1 MNNCMVCN
9 RIELTKNG
17 ENIYFVKELETGYVV
32 IGDYQRF
39 EGYTVFICKQHASE
53 LFQLENYFKI
63 KFLEEMSLVAQ
74 AVYNAF
80 PCDKIHYELLGAGSD
95 VHMHWHIFPRRQGD
109 SPVKGPVW
117 KLPKEEMYSEKY
129 KPSAEYLEQLKS
141 KLALELDKL
150 IQKGDIK

>member
-1 MNNCMVCN
+1 MSDCMVCN

-17 ENIYFVKELETGYVV
+17 GNSYFVKELETGYAV

-53 LFQLENYFKI
+53 LHQLERNFKM

-80 PCDKIHYELLGAGSD
+80 PCDKLHYELLGVGNG
-95 VHMHWHIFPRRQGD
+95 VHMHWHIFPRREGD
-109 SPVKGPVW
+109 SPIKGPVW
-117 KLPKEEMYSEKY
+117 KLPKEEMYAEEY
-129 KPSAEYLEQLKS
+129 KLSPQQLEGLKA
-141 KLALELDKL
+141 KLATELDKL
-150 IQKGDIK
+150 V

>member
-1 MNNCMVCN
+1 MSDCMVCD

-17 ENIYFVKELETGYVV
+17 GNPYFVKELETGYAV

-53 LFQLENYFKI
+53 LHQLDRDFKL

-80 PCDKIHYELLGAGSD
+80 PCDKLHYELLGVGSG
-95 VHMHWHIFPRRQGD
+95 VHMHWHIFPRREGD
-109 SPVKGPVW
+109 SPIKGPVW
-117 KLPKEEMYSEKY
+117 KLPKEEMYAEQY
-129 KPSAEYLEQLKS
+129 KPSAEYLNELKE
-141 KLALELDKL
+141 KLKLELDKL
-150 IQKGDIK
+150 F